1 MNHSGDYK
9 SKHHDH
15 QATNKYTSTLMM
27 ELMDSK
33 NYLQRHCLLN
43 KKNAAWFLS
52 THEICLHE
60 ENAAW
65 IVSTD
70 EICLHQ
76 D

>member
-1 MNHSGDYK
+1 
-9 SKHHDH
+9 
-15 QATNKYTSTLMM
+15 M

-33 NYLQRHCLLN
+33 ILFYKDTACSIQ
-43 KKNAAWFLS
+43 KNAAWFLS
-52 THEICLHE
+52 TNEICLHE
-60 ENAAW
+60 KNAAW